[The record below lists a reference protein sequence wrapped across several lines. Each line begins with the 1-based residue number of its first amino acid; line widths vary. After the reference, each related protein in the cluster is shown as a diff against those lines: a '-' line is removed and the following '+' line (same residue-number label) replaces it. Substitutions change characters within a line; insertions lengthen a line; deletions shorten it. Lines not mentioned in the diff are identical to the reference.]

1 MVPLS
6 AMTIIG
12 IGGMDENATTVRTGM
27 VTAKDLRYLAMQGAV
42 GDVLCH
48 FLDINGDPVESP
60 IDDRLITTPL
70 ETLAKQNNVIG
81 VAGGE
86 NKVNAIIGALNANIL
101 DILITDQDTAEL
113 IIKRSS

>member
-1 MVPLS
+1 MF
-6 AMTIIG
+6 
-12 IGGMDENATTVRTGM
+12 
-27 VTAKDLRYLAMQGAV
+27 
-42 GDVLCH
+42 LCH
-48 FLDINGDPVESP
+48 FLDVSGKQVESP
-60 IDDRLITTPL
+60 VDDRLITTPL